1 VAHHL
6 LHRAGD
12 REVFLQPVLRGE
24 YRGVAVVAPPFE
36 HHVRAESPLIG
47 KTPFC
52 VRVPGCI
59 MVGCFCSRTAR
70 MDDLTE
76 RTRVRQSVSQH
87 KLTLTICA
95 LLTLVGIVGWLTT
108 L

>member
-1 VAHHL
+1 
-6 LHRAGD
+6 
-12 REVFLQPVLRGE
+12 
-24 YRGVAVVAPPFE
+24 
-36 HHVRAESPLIG
+36 
-47 KTPFC
+47 
-52 VRVPGCI
+52 
-59 MVGCFCSRTAR
+59 

-87 KLTLTICA
+87 KLTLTVCA

>member
-1 VAHHL
+1 M
-6 LHRAGD
+6 
-12 REVFLQPVLRGE
+12 
-24 YRGVAVVAPPFE
+24 
-36 HHVRAESPLIG
+36 G
-47 KTPFC
+47 KTPF
-52 VRVPGCI
+52 RAPVPACI
-59 MVGCFCSRTAR
+59 MFGCFCSRTHA

-87 KLTLTICA
+87 KLTLTVCA